1 MSLRRYLPLAAA
13 ALAVVALALIFA
25 NPVALDVLFFMLLYA
40 VLGQGWNWISGYG
53 GQVSFGHALFFGCG
67 AYASAVVA
75 LHGVS
80 PWLALLAGVAVA
92 LILAVAIGLPCFT
105 LRKHYFSIATIAVAA
120 IGEIVVRNS
129 DFLGGSSGIEMP
141 IEPSSLL
148 NLQFSGKL
156 PYVALALLLFVAVQA
171 ATIFFED
178 SRIGYYLRA
187 IRANQDAAASVG
199 IDGRRWKLVAFAG
212 GACVCALAGSLYAQ
226 STLFVDPESVLSLGI
241 SIAIA
246 LVGVVGGVGSVWGPA
261 LGAVIYIF
269 LSKYVAALLGGSGRG
284 IDLIIYGGL
293 IVLVAAMRPGG
304 LVGALAPLFRKWKLA

>member
-1 MSLRRYLPLAAA
+1 MRLQRYAPLG
-13 ALAVVALALIFA
+13 ALALAIALLALAFP

-67 AYASAVVA
+67 AYASAVFA
-75 LHGVS
+75 LHALS
-80 PWLALLAGVAVA
+80 PWLAILAGAAVA
-92 LILAVAIGLPCFT
+92 TVLAVIVGLPCFT

-120 IGEIVVRNS
+120 IAEITVRNI
-129 DFLGGSSGIEMP
+129 DALGGSSGIEMP
-141 IEPSSLL
+141 IEASSLA
-148 NLQFSGKL
+148 NLQFASKL
-156 PYVALALLLFVAVQA
+156 PYVGLALVLFIVVQA
-171 ATIFFED
+171 LTIGLED

-199 IDGRRWKLVAFAG
+199 INARFWKLVAYAA
-212 GACVCALAGSLYAQ
+212 GACACAVAGSLYAQ
-226 STLFVDPESVLSLGI
+226 STLYVDPESVLSLGI

-246 LVGVVGGVGSVWGPA
+246 LVGVVGGVGSVWGPP

-293 IVLVAAMRPGG
+293 IVLVAAVRPSG
-304 LVGALAPLFRKWKLA
+304 VAGALAPLLRRRRPA

>member
-1 MSLRRYLPLAAA
+1 MNPRRFIPLAS
-13 ALAVVALALIFA
+13 LALVLAAFA
-25 NPVALDVLFFMLLYA
+25 LVFPNPVALDVLFFMLLYA

-53 GQVSFGHALFFGCG
+53 GQVSFGQALFFGCG
-67 AYASAVVA
+67 AYASAVFA
-75 LHGVS
+75 LHKLS
-80 PWLALLAGVAVA
+80 PWLAIPAGAAVA
-92 LILAVAIGLPCFT
+92 AILAILVGLPCFT

-120 IGEIVVRNS
+120 IAEIAVRNS

-141 IEPSSLL
+141 IEPSSLA
-148 NLQFSGKL
+148 NLQFASKL
-156 PYVALALLLFVAVQA
+156 PYVGLALLLFVVVQA
-171 ATIFFED
+171 VTIALEE

-199 IDGRRWKLVAFAG
+199 IDARLWKLLAFAG
-212 GACVCALAGSLYAQ
+212 GACACAVAGSLYAQ

-246 LVGVVGGVGSVWGPA
+246 LVGVVGGVGSVWGPP
-261 LGAVIYIF
+261 LGALIYVF

-293 IVLVAAMRPGG
+293 IVLVAALRPNG
-304 LVGALAPLFRKWKLA
+304 LAGALAPLLRRRRAA

>member
-1 MSLRRYLPLAAA
+1 MRLRRFAPLGALSLGLALLAAA
-13 ALAVVALALIFA
+13 FP

-67 AYASAVVA
+67 AYASAAFA
-75 LHGVS
+75 LHKFS
-80 PWLALLAGVAVA
+80 PWLALPAGIAVAVA
-92 LILAVAIGLPCFT
+92 LAVAVGLPCFA

-120 IGEIVVRNS
+120 IGEIVVRNT
-129 DFLGGSSGIEMP
+129 DFLGGSSGIELP
-141 IEPSSLL
+141 IEASSFA
-148 NLQFSGKL
+148 NLQFAGKF
-156 PYVALALLLFVAVQA
+156 PYVVLALVLFVAVQA
-171 ATIFFED
+171 ATIAFED

-212 GACVCALAGSLYAQ
+212 GAAACALAGSLYAQ
-226 STLFVDPESVLSLGI
+226 STLFVDPESTLSLGI

-246 LVGVVGGVGSVWGPA
+246 LVGVVGGAGSVWGPP

-269 LSKYVAALLGGSGRG
+269 LSKYVAVLLGGSGRG

-293 IVLVAAMRPGG
+293 IVLVAALRPSG
-304 LVGALAPLFRKWKLA
+304 LTGALAPLFRRRRPA